1 MARFSVNFYSYSLDH
16 GVDIEVT
23 IPSFSSCDRDPA
35 RKWTH
40 ALPAKF
46 PVLYLLHGHG
56 NDRHSWMRYTSVERL
71 AEEQRIALVTL
82 DSQNKAYNNLP
93 NGDNYYDFLNEE
105 LPDFVKA
112 NFPISDRPE
121 DTYIAGLS
129 MGGYGTL
136 IHALKNP
143 EKYCAF
149 GTMSPGISTKW
160 EFGKGIDPFEEVEAR
175 VKEGRKLPAGY
186 ICCGKQDFLY
196 DRVCGFVAKLEALG
210 VEHTWHAVDGY
221 EHEWRYWDLEI
232 GNFLKWIPR
241 TDYYADKPHKI

>member
-105 LPDFVKA
+105 LPDFV
-112 NFPISDRPE
+112 
-121 DTYIAGLS
+121 
-129 MGGYGTL
+129 
-136 IHALKNP
+136 
-143 EKYCAF
+143 
-149 GTMSPGISTKW
+149 
-160 EFGKGIDPFEEVEAR
+160 
-175 VKEGRKLPAGY
+175 
-186 ICCGKQDFLY
+186 
-196 DRVCGFVAKLEALG
+196 
-210 VEHTWHAVDGY
+210 
-221 EHEWRYWDLEI
+221 
-232 GNFLKWIPR
+232 
-241 TDYYADKPHKI
+241 